1 MLKLLPE
8 WMKIGGS
15 ALAGAI
21 VAAGGYSLFNTLWL
35 LPAAKEQGR
44 NEYIAEQ
51 AVADLKA
58 ERERKKTDAE
68 LQKLSDYDLCV
79 RALGSVPGC
88 DVFRVQSVR

>member
-8 WMKIGGS
+8 WLKIGGA
-15 ALAGAI
+15 ALAGAV
-21 VAAGGYSLFNTLWL
+21 VAAGVYSLVNTLWL

-44 NEYIAEQ
+44 DEYIAEQ

-58 ERERKKTDAE
+58 ERERKKFDAD

-79 RALGSVPGC
+79 RALGRVPGC